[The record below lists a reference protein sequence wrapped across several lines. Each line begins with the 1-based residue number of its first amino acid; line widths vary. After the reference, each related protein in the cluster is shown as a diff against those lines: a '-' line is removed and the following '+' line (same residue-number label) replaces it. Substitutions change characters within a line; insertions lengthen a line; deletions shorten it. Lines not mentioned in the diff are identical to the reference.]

1 MSHAIGIGESKI
13 IETVS
18 DDTGLPDEPPHDHE
32 AHQAIQTL
40 KKHAA
45 IEYAGKSGAALLS
58 AAVPLVGELA
68 AAALFATAYATLYQ
82 VEKFARLDILVGRL
96 LKEFKKDSPDIK
108 IYPCLKIDEGEPLD
122 IYIKVHQKAN
132 ILISIRSKSK
142 SRIVY
147 DQEKQWIYSR
157 RKYRGRSRWKN
168 CPIEEMN
175 RYVKWLTKN
184 RERFRLSSRHARNL
198 PLIKIITIWSPTK
211 IAEHDS
217 EHYCYMKD
225 EKILTLNKKGKV
237 YFMGEDKVIDFIK
250 AYLANEIEYKS
261 T

>member
-1 MSHAIGIGESKI
+1 MSHAIGIGKSKI
-13 IETVS
+13 PKTAS
-18 DDTGLPDEPPHDHE
+18 QDAGLPDEPHHDHE
-32 AHQAIQTL
+32 AHQAIRVL

-58 AAVPLVGELA
+58 AAVPVVGDLA
-68 AAALFATAYATLYQ
+68 AAALFATAYTTLYQ
-82 VEKFARLDILVGRL
+82 VEKFARLDILVGKL
-96 LKEFKKDSPDIK
+96 LKDLKGDSPDIK
-108 IYPCLKIDEGEPLD
+108 IYPCLKMDEGEPLD

-142 SRIVY
+142 SKIIY

-157 RKYRGRSRWKN
+157 RRYRGRSRWKH
-168 CPIEEMN
+168 CPMEEMN

-184 RERFRLSSRHARNL
+184 RALFRLSSRHARNL
-198 PLIKIITIWSPTK
+198 PLIKIVVIWSPTE

-217 EHYCYMKD
+217 ENYCYMKG

-250 AYLANEIEYKS
+250 ACLANEIEYKS
-261 T
+261 A